1 MKSAMVRMAARLPE
15 HNARLILQIHDEV
28 VVCSYQSSFLV
39 FSSQVKPCFAQVEAP
54 VHETDAVSLIVKE
67 CMENPFSSDML
78 GVPIPVK
85 LFAIFLSCFFLFL
98 LMCFSTGRLDSH
110 WVHFKKLP
118 ALVPS
123 QLTLMKTLSLAMV
136 ILTTRCKDGIVDW
149 LIGQCVE
156 CTKKKDD

>member
-1 MKSAMVRMAARLPE
+1 
-15 HNARLILQIHDEV
+15 
-28 VVCSYQSSFLV
+28 
-39 FSSQVKPCFAQVEAP
+39 
-54 VHETDAVSLIVKE
+54 
-67 CMENPFSSDML
+67 MENPFSSDML

-123 QLTLMKTLSLAMV
+123 QLTLTKTLSLAMV